1 MKKLISIIF
10 LFLLFQLSFVFA
22 QDSLQ
27 VQEGEITISASVD
40 ILEVPLNSSVAFT
53 IKIEWIGGQ
62 GRYEIGDFENPVLTN
77 FVISE
82 NSSSNIVEDR
92 NGTQYTVKLYNYV
105 LEPLEMGMAYID
117 GVIVKYT
124 DTGNDESSRILT
136 KRIGVEVLRPVEERD
151 WSLAIYSLI
160 AAHIVGGFVF
170 SLIKFKRHRDK
181 KREEELKAQ
190 EPVIIVEDK
199 YLSELKKIESEPDIN
214 FNDKLNKVSVIF
226 RNYLSEKY
234 EISFEGKS
242 NRGFISALNEKG
254 IEEEIREKM
263 QLIFEKSEVLRFS
276 GQEVTRDAY
285 LDIYGSVETIID
297 KNRMQNSKAQNT
309 EE

>member
-151 WSLAIYSLI
+151 WSLAFYSLI